1 MTFFPKPAS
10 FPRVALYAVLGVSIA
25 TQAQA
30 FFIIAERPPPNGA
43 NGLTLNG
50 LTLNG
55 LTLNG
60 LTVNGLTVNGLTLN
74 GLTVNGLTVNGGS
87 LNGREI
93 NGRVSQDLKLQA
105 VTLANG
111 ERIELR

>member
-1 MTFFPKPAS
+1 MKIYRRAAS
-10 FPRVALYAVLGVSIA
+10 FPCIALCAVLGVSAA

-30 FFIIAERPPPNGA
+30 FFKDFEDEERPPPNGLNGLTL

-60 LTVNGLTVNGLTLN
+60 LTVNGLTVNGLT
-74 GLTVNGLTVNGGS
+74 VNGQA
-87 LNGREI
+87 
-93 NGRVSQDLKLQA
+93 SQDVKLLGA
-105 VTLANG
+105 TLPNG

>member
-10 FPRVALYAVLGVSIA
+10 FSRVALYAVLGVSIA

-43 NGLTLNG
+43 NGLSLNG
-50 LTLNG
+50 LTL
-55 LTLNG
+55 
-60 LTVNGLTVNGLTLN
+60 
-74 GLTVNGLTVNGGS
+74 NGGS

-105 VTLANG
+105 VTLPNG

>member
-1 MTFFPKPAS
+1 MKTFPKPAS
-10 FPRVALYAVLGVSIA
+10 LSRVGLVCAVIGISAA

-30 FFIIAERPPPNGA
+30 FFVMDERPPPNGA

-60 LTVNGLTVNGLTLN
+60 LT
-74 GLTVNGLTVNGGS
+74 
-87 LNGREI
+87 LNGRDQTGSI
-93 NGRVSQDLKLQA
+93 SRNLVLKA
-105 VTLANG
+105 VALPNG
-111 ERIELR
+111 ERIELH

>member
-1 MTFFPKPAS
+1 MKICPKAAS
-10 FPRVALYAVLGVSIA
+10 FSRVALYAILGISAA
-25 TQAQA
+25 TQAHA
-30 FFIIAERPPPNGA
+30 FFRGYDERPPPNGA

-60 LTVNGLTVNGLTLN
+60 LTLNGLTLN
-74 GLTVNGLTVNGGS
+74 GLT
-87 LNGREI
+87 LNGVSA
-93 NGRVSQDLKLQA
+93 NGQVSQEIKLQSIS
-105 VTLANG
+105 LPNG

>member
-1 MTFFPKPAS
+1 MKIFPKPAS
-10 FPRVALYAVLGVSIA
+10 LSRIGLLCAVLGVSAA

-30 FFIIAERPPPNGA
+30 FFRMDDRPPPNGA

-60 LTVNGLTVNGLTLN
+60 LTVNGLTLN
-74 GLTVNGLTVNGGS
+74 GLTVNGLTVNG
-87 LNGREI
+87 RT
-93 NGRVSQDLKLQA
+93 SQNLVPHA
-105 VTLANG
+105 VALPNG
-111 ERIELR
+111 ERVELR